1 MRARAPP
8 DDVGPPEAGRFHAPQ
23 CPLFIEFLADALF
36 KGAITFKAIN
46 NGARA
51 PGHALKAERTQTPR
65 TPVTEHAPPATHKK
79 PGAHRPGGH

>member
-36 KGAITFKAIN
+36 KGAITLKDTG
-46 NGARA
+46 NGARR
-51 PGHALKAERTQTPR
+51 PGDVPEAGRTQTR
-65 TPVTEHAPPATHKK
+65 RALV
-79 PGAHRPGGH
+79 RVI